1 MPRRI
6 FGVPFS
12 IVNIVSKVE
21 KLLVLMGWDGQVS
34 REKNLSM
41 KKLIDVVLNMR
52 HMLKDEVGAEV
63 S

>member
-1 MPRRI
+1 
-6 FGVPFS
+6 
-12 IVNIVSKVE
+12 
-21 KLLVLMGWDGQVS
+21 MGWDGQVS

>member
-1 MPRRI
+1 VPRRI

-21 KLLVLMGWDGQVS
+21 KLLVLMGWDSQVS

-52 HMLKDEVGAEV
+52 HMLKNEVGAEV